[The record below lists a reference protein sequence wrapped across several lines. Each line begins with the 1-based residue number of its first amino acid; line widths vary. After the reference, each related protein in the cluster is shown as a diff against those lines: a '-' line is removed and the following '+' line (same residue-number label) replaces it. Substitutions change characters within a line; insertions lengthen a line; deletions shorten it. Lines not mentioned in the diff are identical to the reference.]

1 MKYAFYTLGC
11 KVNQYETQAMEQLLT
26 ELGHEIGQFDQ
37 PCDGYIINTCSVTA
51 VADKKNRAVIRRC
64 RRDNPD
70 AVIGVCG
77 CYAQTAPEEIRK
89 LDVDV
94 LIGTDGRAEF
104 LDKLA
109 AAAAEKLSIDIL
121 LMDPPRSGSTP
132 EFLSA
137 AVKMAPRRIVYISC
151 CPETQARDLALLQ
164 KGGYRV
170 TLLQP
175 VDMFPH
181 TEHIENIAVL
191 ERRSTR

>member
-1 MKYAFYTLGC
+1 MIA
-11 KVNQYETQAMEQLLT
+11 A
-26 ELGHEIGQFDQ
+26 
-37 PCDGYIINTCSVTA
+37 
-51 VADKKNRAVIRRC
+51 ADARE
-64 RRDNPD
+64 
-70 AVIGVCG
+70 VIGVEQNP
-77 CYAQTAPEEIRK
+77 AAVRDAIRNAK
-89 LDVDV
+89 ENGVENIRFVAADA
-94 LIGTDGRAEF
+94 TEWMQ
-104 LDKLA
+104 
-109 AAAAEKLSIDIL
+109 AAAAEKLFIDIL

>member
-1 MKYAFYTLGC
+1 MEAAFALP
-11 KVNQYETQAMEQLLT
+11 VLMVLL
-26 ELGHEIGQFDQ
+26 LLLIQ
-37 PCDGYIINTCSVTA
+37 PGI
-51 VADKKNRAVIRRC
+51 
-64 RRDNPD
+64 
-70 AVIGVCG
+70 
-77 CYAQTAPEEIRK
+77 
-89 LDVDV
+89 V
-94 LIGTDGRAEF
+94 LYDRMVMQ
-104 LDKLA
+104 

-137 AVKMAPRRIVYISC
+137 AVKMAPHRIVYISC

>member
-1 MKYAFYTLGC
+1 
-11 KVNQYETQAMEQLLT
+11 MERLNLRQL
-26 ELGHEIGQFDQ
+26 EIF
-37 PCDGYIINTCSVTA
+37 SA
-51 VADKKNRAVIRRC
+51 VV
-64 RRDNPD
+64 D
-70 AVIGVCG
+70 AGSF
-77 CYAQTAPEEIRK
+77 T
-89 LDVDV
+89 
-94 LIGTDGRAEF
+94 
-104 LDKLA
+104 
-109 AAAAEKLSIDIL
+109 AAAEKLFIDIL

>member
-1 MKYAFYTLGC
+1 MAIIRMVEEGVKESGGA
-11 KVNQYETQAMEQLLT
+11 YEVC
-26 ELGHEIGQFDQ
+26 
-37 PCDGYIINTCSVTA
+37 CD
-51 VADKKNRAVIRRC
+51 
-64 RRDNPD
+64 RRDAIRNAKENGVENIRFVAAD
-70 AVIGVCG
+70 ATEWM
-77 CYAQTAPEEIRK
+77 Q
-89 LDVDV
+89 
-94 LIGTDGRAEF
+94 
-104 LDKLA
+104 

>member
-11 KVNQYETQAMEQLLT
+11 KVNQYETQAMQQLLLARGDT
-26 ELGHEIGQFDQ
+26 LGEFDGV
-37 PCDGYIINTCSVTA
+37 CDCYIVNTCTVTA
-51 VADKKNRAVIRRC
+51 VSDKKSRNAIRRA
-64 RRDNPD
+64 RKLNPN

-104 LDKLA
+104 LDKMA

-137 AVKMAPRRIVYISC
+137 AVKMAPHRIVYISC

-170 TLLQP
+170 PLLQP